1 MAKELKGYTHDCTI
15 SFLDLYEKVKRNA
28 PDIKP
33 LERGQNNRGKTKELE
48 NSKWAKKL
56 YENAI
61 ENRKYQDNIDIE
73 ELKQENRRN
82 LGAR

>member
-48 NSKWAKKL
+48 NSK
-56 YENAI
+56 
-61 ENRKYQDNIDIE
+61 
-73 ELKQENRRN
+73 
-82 LGAR
+82 